1 MILNLI
7 SSVGPVQEFF
17 FREHGSATYSR
28 DSDLIFLGLF
38 WFSFVTFVVM
48 MSLMFYFTIKNM
60 GWKKGMRVKRS
71 ASHNNTMELAWT
83 IIPTLMAVVMFVVGF
98 RAYARQIISPDQA
111 INLDVSASKWSWE
124 ITYPNGSGATETT
137 KTNELTAIPAPIFI
151 IPEDTP
157 IKLTMSSADVIH
169 SFWVPDFRMKQDV
182 FPNRFTTY
190 WFQTG
195 KLSETDRDNPDL
207 PYPNKEHWV
216 FCAEYCGDN
225 HSEMA
230 AILRVVPKNQYAAWI
245 REPFSGD
252 KSLVEIGQILYTS
265 KGCVQCHTIDG
276 SSNTGPTWQNLFG
289 SESRYNSAAAWKI
302 DENAIREAVYEPA
315 AKIRQGFK
323 NQMAT
328 YQGRV
333 NDKELRALIAYMKK
347 ISKLTTDFDPTETW
361 GDLDPDAAAQDGAG
375 EGEAGETDPG
385 DDTGG

>member
-48 MSLMFYFTIKNM
+48 MGLMLYFTVKNR

-83 IIPTLMAVVMFVVGF
+83 IIPTLMTVVMFVVGF

-111 INLDVSASKWSWE
+111 INLDVSANKWTWE

-137 KTNELTAIPAPIFI
+137 KTNEFTAIPAPIFI

-230 AILRVVPKNQYAAWI
+230 AILRVVPRKQYAAWI

-289 SESRYNSAAAWKI
+289 SETRYNSAAAWKI

-315 AKIRQGFK
+315 AKIRQGYP

-328 YQGRV
+328 YQGRI
-333 NDKELRALIAYMKK
+333 NDKELRALIAYMKS
-347 ISKLTTDFDPTETW
+347 ISDLTTDFDPAETW
-361 GDLDPDAAAQDGAG
+361 GDLDPDTAAQDGAG